1 MEQYLNA
8 KCNGF
13 ATPALTRLLRLGP
26 RLATGNMSLS
36 QLMDNDYILNLD
48 EILHTVESAE
58 VVRIRFGLLDKRLL
72 IDNRYSEFEGPMVK
86 VVSRSGSSEES
97 FRSLKRL
104 RPRFPLPEKMTAIMW
119 PKYVSTLQS
128 TGVWS
133 AIVAR
138 IERSGHADSTRQ
150 CNEVLAELLKLEKQE
165 IRNAISGEGFQTVWQ
180 RTAT

>member
-1 MEQYLNA
+1 
-8 KCNGF
+8 
-13 ATPALTRLLRLGP
+13 
-26 RLATGNMSLS
+26 
-36 QLMDNDYILNLD
+36 MDNDYILNLD
-48 EILHTVESAE
+48 EILRTVETAE

-72 IDNRYSEFEGPMVK
+72 IDNRYSEFEGPLVK
-86 VVSRSGSSEES
+86 VVNRSGSSEES

-128 TGVWS
+128 TGIWN
-133 AIVAR
+133 AIVSRVA
-138 IERSGHADSTRQ
+138 STGHDESARQ
-150 CNEVLAELLKLEKQE
+150 CDDVLRELLTLEKQE

>member
-1 MEQYLNA
+1 
-8 KCNGF
+8 
-13 ATPALTRLLRLGP
+13 
-26 RLATGNMSLS
+26 
-36 QLMDNDYILNLD
+36 MDNDYILNLD
-48 EILHTVESAE
+48 EILHTIETAE

-72 IDNRYSEFEGPMVK
+72 IDNRYSEFEGPMVR
-86 VVSRSGSSEES
+86 VVNRAGSSEES

-128 TGVWS
+128 TGVWN
-133 AIVAR
+133 AIVSR
-138 IERSGHADSTRQ
+138 VESSGHVESAEQ
-150 CNEVLAELLKLEKQE
+150 CNEVISELLNLEKQE

>member
-1 MEQYLNA
+1 
-8 KCNGF
+8 
-13 ATPALTRLLRLGP
+13 
-26 RLATGNMSLS
+26 
-36 QLMDNDYILNLD
+36 MDNDYILNLD
-48 EILHTVESAE
+48 EILRTVETAE

-86 VVSRSGSSEES
+86 VVNRAGSSEES

-128 TGVWS
+128 TGVWN

-138 IERSGHADSTRQ
+138 VASTGHEESTRQ
-150 CNEVLAELLKLEKQE
+150 CDDVLRELLTLEKQE

>member
-1 MEQYLNA
+1 MEGPL
-8 KCNGF
+8 F
-13 ATPALTRLLRLGP
+13 LLTPEMNWYHEDT
-26 RLATGNMSLS
+26 T
-36 QLMDNDYILNLD
+36 LMDNDYILNLD
-48 EILHTVESAE
+48 EILHTIDTAD

-72 IDNRYSEFEGPMVK
+72 IDNRYSEYEGPMIK
-86 VVSRSGSSEES
+86 VVNRAGSSEES

-128 TGVWS
+128 TGVWD

-138 IERSGHADSTRQ
+138 IDEAGHEDSKRQ
-150 CNEVLAELLKLEKQE
+150 CSEVIRELLQLEKRE
-165 IRNAISGEGFQTVWQ
+165 IRNAIVGDGFQTVWQ

>member
-1 MEQYLNA
+1 
-8 KCNGF
+8 
-13 ATPALTRLLRLGP
+13 
-26 RLATGNMSLS
+26 
-36 QLMDNDYILNLD
+36 MDNDYILNLD
-48 EILHTVESAE
+48 EILHTVETAE

-72 IDNRYSEFEGPMVK
+72 IDNRFSEFEGPMIK
-86 VVSRSGSSEES
+86 VVNRSGSSEES

-128 TGVWS
+128 TGVWN
-133 AIVAR
+133 AILNRVDAT
-138 IERSGHADSTRQ
+138 GHADSRRQ
-150 CNEVLAELLKLEKQE
+150 CEEVMSELLKLEKQE